1 MTKQTIDK
9 GPLQEIRDHYAPRA
23 MLEKEVMKLQ
33 NNIRKLTEEQRHLNT
48 MRGDMHH
55 KFEMLDDTY
64 IKWAEFSEQIK
75 VFATKTTMEVVQK
88 RLDQTA
94 KQEGVI

>member
-1 MTKQTIDK
+1 
-9 GPLQEIRDHYAPRA
+9 
-23 MLEKEVMKLQ
+23 
-33 NNIRKLTEEQRHLNT
+33 

-94 KQEGVI
+94 K